1 MKLRTT
7 TARVIE
13 WKERGTR
20 RMPDFMHI
28 ACEEALQGV
37 ANGDGGPFGAVV
49 VKDGKA
55 IASAHNMVLAAND
68 STAHAEIVAIRKA
81 EQALG
86 TYDLSGCEMYATS
99 YPCPMCLGAVMW
111 ARIGR
116 VTYQYAPEEAAKMGF
131 DDQAFHRAF
140 ASADFA
146 RFIEIRASAEPGCAG
161 LFERWLTSDHR
172 RQY

>member
-1 MKLRTT
+1 
-7 TARVIE
+7 
-13 WKERGTR
+13 
-20 RMPDFMHI
+20 MPDFMHI
-28 ACEEALQGV
+28 ACEEARRGIES
-37 ANGDGGPFGAVV
+37 GDGGPFGAVV
-49 VKDGKA
+49 VKDGTV
-55 IASAHNMVLAAND
+55 ISSAHNMVLATND

-81 EQALG
+81 EQALR

-99 YPCPMCLGAVMW
+99 YPCPMCLAAVMW

-116 VTYQYAPEEAAKMGF
+116 VTYQYGPEEAARLGF
-131 DDQAFHRAF
+131 DDQAFHQAF